1 MNDRPDL
8 PRLLKYGNAV
18 VKFLNRLGIPAGP
31 PRILTV
37 RGRISGQPRSTPV
50 SIVTLDGSRYIV
62 AGRRMEWVKNVRA
75 AGEGEIERGRRREKV
90 TFTELPEEQRGP
102 VLRAYWH
109 QHSQGRKVATRIF
122 EAGENAGPDEFAAA
136 APRCA
141 VFRLEPSRPIDWHLT
156 PKEADAVRARFG
168 SRG

>member
-8 PRLLKYGNAV
+8 PPLLKYGNAA
-18 VKFLNRLGIPAGP
+18 VKLLNRLGVPAGP

-37 RGRISGQPRSTPV
+37 RGRVSGQPRSTPV
-50 SIVTLDGSRYIV
+50 SIVTLEGARYVV

-75 AGEGEIERGRRREKV
+75 AGEGEIQRGRRRERV

-109 QHSQGRKVATRIF
+109 QHSQGRKVAARIF
-122 EAGENAGPDEFAAA
+122 EAGENAGPDDFVAA

-141 VFRLEPSRPIDWHLT
+141 VFQLATITLDR
-156 PKEADAVRARFG
+156 
-168 SRG
+168 